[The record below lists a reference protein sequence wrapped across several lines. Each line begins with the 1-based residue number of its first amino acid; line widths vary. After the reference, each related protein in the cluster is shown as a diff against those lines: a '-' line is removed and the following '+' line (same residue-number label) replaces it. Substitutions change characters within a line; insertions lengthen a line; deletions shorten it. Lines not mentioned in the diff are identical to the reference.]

1 MSKTYDNE
9 QLAAVEAIKVGELV
23 RRKDGGP
30 VFVRGEYD
38 RTTKR
43 YSLSY
48 FSDTCREVFVKKGT
62 KLFVGF
68 SF

>member
-1 MSKTYDNE
+1 MTKIFDTE
-9 QLAAVEAIKVGELV
+9 QLAVVEAIKVGEFV

-30 VFVRGEYD
+30 VLVRGEYD

-48 FSDTCREVFVKKGT
+48 FDDVNREVFVKKGT

-68 SF
+68 SY